1 MNKIYDI
8 SNNFPTHAVSPAV
21 LAAPLAGAVV
31 PLAEVSDEMFA
42 GKVLGDGIAIEPT
55 EGRLVAPCDGIVTG
69 VFHTGH
75 IVNIRSDDGCKIL
88 LHIGIDTVKLN
99 GRFFSAIARAGDRVR
114 KGDLLVR
121 FDIGGL
127 RMSGY
132 RLTAPMII
140 CNSADYTAVTPVASG
155 IIPAGENLLDL
166 R

>member
-1 MNKIYDI
+1 MSEFYGILENL
-8 SNNFPTHAVSPAV
+8 PTLAVGPAV
-21 LAAPLAGAVV
+21 LAAPLAGTVV
-31 PLAEVSDEMFA
+31 PLAEVSDATFA

-75 IVNIRSDDGCKIL
+75 IVNIRSDNGCKIL

-127 RMSGY
+127 RSAGY
-132 RLTAPMII
+132 TLTAPMII
-140 CNSADYTAVTPVASG
+140 CNSADYAAVTPVASG

>member
-1 MNKIYDI
+1 MNEIYGI
-8 SNNFPTHAVSPAV
+8 LENLPTRAVCPSV
-21 LAAPLAGAVV
+21 LAAPLAGTVV
-31 PLAEVSDEMFA
+31 PLTEVSDATFA

-55 EGRLVAPCDGIVTG
+55 DGRLVAPCDGIVTG

-114 KGDLLVR
+114 KGDLLVQ

-127 RMSGY
+127 RASGY
-132 RLTAPMII
+132 RLTAPMIV
-140 CNSADYTAVTPVASG
+140 CNSADYSAVTPMASG

>member
-1 MNKIYDI
+1 MSEIYGI
-8 SNNFPTHAVSPAV
+8 LENLPTRAVGPAV
-21 LAAPLAGAVV
+21 LGAPLAGTVV
-31 PLAEVSDEMFA
+31 PLDEVSDATFA
-42 GKVLGDGIAIEPT
+42 GKILGDGIAIEPS

-75 IVNIRSDDGCKIL
+75 IVNIRSDNGCKIL

-121 FDIGGL
+121 FDISGL
-127 RMSGY
+127 RTEGY

-140 CNSADYTAVTPVASG
+140 CNSSDYAAVTPVASG
-155 IIPAGENLLDL
+155 IVPAGENLLDL